1 MINKT
6 NKGTFLDPY
15 YDNAFN
21 GVGCDIIVKQETIED
36 NQARTHIEI
45 KDTYGWQNL
54 TIKHIKPASE
64 YDGFGK
70 IEIDVTGNWES
81 AALAKAFIKIG
92 ENIIKNNPSYIAD
105 KEINDD
111 CIISK
116 YINP

>member
-45 KDTYGWQNL
+45 KDTYSWQNL

-105 KEINDD
+105 E
-111 CIISK
+111 
-116 YINP
+116 